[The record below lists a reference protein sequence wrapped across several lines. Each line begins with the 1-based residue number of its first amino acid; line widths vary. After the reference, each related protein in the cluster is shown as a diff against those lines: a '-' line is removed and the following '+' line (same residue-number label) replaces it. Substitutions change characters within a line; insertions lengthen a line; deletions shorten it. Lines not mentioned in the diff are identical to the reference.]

1 MQGYT
6 YPNGNFIFNYL
17 RDNPEPYLCKGQI
30 NQQKNALVG
39 QYYLASNVSCP
50 VDSFRIERKQV
61 DRNNQIIACE
71 DSE

>member
-1 MQGYT
+1 M
-6 YPNGNFIFNYL
+6 
-17 RDNPEPYLCKGQI
+17 